1 MAKVNVNSA
10 TRDEFIEVAGLKPQ
24 VADALLRLRNE
35 HGGKVAG
42 LDALK
47 DLAQTTGASM
57 DQLRDGLDFGAQA
70 AQKSAEITAFAAK
83 SGAETATLV
92 AKSGT
97 ETATLAAK
105 SGAATA
111 AFAAKSGAETTKRAA
126 GNAVEVGQEVARAS
140 VDTASRLAAAGVD
153 VAQRTATVAGDA
165 EKQAVERSAE
175 TATNVTTLFVSLV
188 SEQMQHNVQVMQSLA
203 RVRNWREALEVQN
216 DYFRA
221 SVERMTNATGRYVE
235 AVTKLTAGMANLARH
250 EAKKAA

>member
-10 TRDEFIEVAGLKPQ
+10 TRDEFVEIAGLKPQ
-24 VADALLRLRNE
+24 VADAILRLRAE

-47 DLAQTTGASM
+47 DLARTAGASM
-57 DQLRDGLDFGAQA
+57 DQLRDALDFGAQA

-83 SGAETATLV
+83 SGAETV
-92 AKSGT
+92 
-97 ETATLAAK
+97 TLAAK

-111 AFAAKSGAETTKRAA
+111 AFAAKSGAETAKRAA

-165 EKQAVERSAE
+165 EKQAAERSAE
-175 TATNVTTLFVSLV
+175 TATNVTNLFVSLV

>member
-10 TRDEFIEVAGLKPQ
+10 TRDEFVEIAGLKPQ
-24 VADALLRLRNE
+24 VADAILRLRAE

-47 DLAQTTGASM
+47 DLARTAGASM
-57 DQLRDGLDFGAQA
+57 DQLRDALDFGAQA

-83 SGAETATLV
+83 SGA
-92 AKSGT
+92 
-97 ETATLAAK
+97 
-105 SGAATA
+105 ATA
-111 AFAAKSGAETTKRAA
+111 AFAAKSGAETAKRAA

-165 EKQAVERSAE
+165 EKQAAERSAE
-175 TATNVTTLFVSLV
+175 TATNVTNLFVSLV